1 MKRLNGQV
9 ALVTGASMGMGKA
22 IAIALAKEGA
32 NLAITARGEAALS
45 RAAEEVGTLGVQ
57 AFAYPSDIADPASV
71 EAMVGAVLK
80 RFGRVDIL
88 VNNAGINM
96 PQRTLADITVEGWQ
110 ATIAVNLTGAFLCTR
125 AVLPTMRAQGK
136 GTIIN
141 ISSGSGKRP
150 SVHGGVA
157 YSASKAGFN
166 SFNESINLAERKN
179 GIRAC
184 LIVPGEVNTP
194 HVEKRLYPPSPEARA
209 IMLQPEDVAAAAVFV
224 ATMPRRATVEELVL
238 KPTVIR
244 NRDDD
249 AKRASS

>member
-1 MKRLNGQV
+1 M
-9 ALVTGASMGMGKA
+9 
-22 IAIALAKEGA
+22 
-32 NLAITARGEAALS
+32 
-45 RAAEEVGTLGVQ
+45 
-57 AFAYPSDIADPASV
+57 
-71 EAMVGAVLK
+71 
-80 RFGRVDIL
+80 
-88 VNNAGINM
+88 NNAGINM